1 MAPKDLFST
10 QAGLYKKFR
19 PTYPPALY
27 QHLRS
32 LLPTHELA
40 WDCGTGNGQVA
51 MELAKFFTH
60 VHATDIS
67 EQQLSKA
74 PASERITYQKM
85 PAEHTTFP
93 DNSFDLITVGQ
104 AVHWFELEKFYQEVN
119 RVAKPGAILAL
130 WGYGLLSISPEIDA
144 PFYRFYSETVGP
156 YWDFERSYVDQ
167 AYANLPFPFQEE
179 PAFSGAI
186 TTTWSLPDFEGYLN
200 SWSSVQSYIR
210 QNGEN
215 PVEKLME
222 QMRKIWPET
231 EQKEVRFPIFSRI
244 GRVKK

>member
-19 PTYPPALY
+19 PTYPPELY

-32 LLPTHELA
+32 LLQTHELA

-51 MELAKFFTH
+51 LELAKFFTH

-74 PASERITYQKM
+74 PASDRITYHLM

-104 AVHWFELEKFYQEVN
+104 AVHWFDFERFYQEVN

-130 WGYGLLSISPEIDA
+130 WGYGVLSISPEVDA
-144 PFYRFYSETVGP
+144 LFNHFYSGTVGP
-156 YWDFERSYVDQ
+156 YWNFERRYVDE
-167 AYANLPFPFQEE
+167 AYTTIPFPFQEE
-179 PAFSGAI
+179 PAFTGAI
-186 TTTWSLPDFEGYLN
+186 TAQWALPDFEGYLN

-210 QNGEN
+210 KNGDN
-215 PVEKLME
+215 PVNGFME
-222 QMRKIWPET
+222 QVKELWPENET
-231 EQKEVRFPIFSRI
+231 KEVRFPVFSRI
-244 GRVKK
+244 GRIKK